1 MANRSSVDNL
11 ENLKELLKSCIAG
24 DSGSIM
30 HFQDQFGEDIY
41 NFPVKARHVNM
52 DQAADFYC
60 YCFEKNRIFK
70 RLLSF
75 KGLCSLRTYQ
85 YCILQ
90 SLFNEWVREEDR
102 TIISTV
108 PFDNLD
114 DPGDHQISEPG
125 DDPSDSS
132 KEYYALFGDL
142 NPEEKIYVKLLSYHE
157 FGLEPSDMRMISEIF
172 GKSIVKVMDSFI
184 EIDNKLSERDEQ
196 HAERQFKLD
205 EVEVR
210 ILNLERKIKNLSH
223 KTENPERNPNQDW
236 VELNKKLEWRRRQKE
251 ELIKKYKQ
259 IKCQLSYRDIA
270 DLLNISLGKV
280 SEKINEIKKKISGLC
295 NESIKADQE

>member
-1 MANRSSVDNL
+1 MANRSSVENI
-11 ENLKELLKSCIAG
+11 ENLRELLQSCLTG
-24 DSGSIM
+24 DSESIM

-52 DQAADFYC
+52 DQAVDFYC

-90 SLFNEWVREEDR
+90 SLFNEWIREEDR
-102 TIISTV
+102 YTIFTV

-114 DPGDHQISEPG
+114 DHQISEQG
-125 DDPSDSS
+125 DDPSDSL
-132 KEYYALFGDL
+132 KAYYALFGDL

-157 FGLEPSDMRMISEIF
+157 FGLEPSDMRKISEMS
-172 GKSIVKVMDSFI
+172 GKSIDKVMDSFI
-184 EIDNKLSERDEQ
+184 EIDKKLAERNEEY
-196 HAERQFKLD
+196 AERQSKLD
-205 EVEVR
+205 EVDVR
-210 ILNLERKIKNLSH
+210 IVDLERKIRNLAY
-223 KTENPERNPNQDW
+223 KKEDPGGNPNQEW

-251 ELIKKYKQ
+251 GFIKKYKQ

-270 DLLNISLGKV
+270 DLLDLSLGKV
-280 SEKINEIKKKISGLC
+280 SEKINEVKKKISGLQ
-295 NESIKADQE
+295 SK

>member
-1 MANRSSVDNL
+1 MANRSSVENI
-11 ENLKELLKSCIAG
+11 ENLRELLQSCLTG
-24 DSGSIM
+24 DSESIM

-90 SLFNEWVREEDR
+90 SLFNEWIREEDR
-102 TIISTV
+102 HTIFTV

-114 DPGDHQISEPG
+114 DPGDHQISEQG
-125 DDPSDSS
+125 DDPSDSI
-132 KEYYALFGDL
+132 KAYYALFGDL

-157 FGLEPSDMRMISEIF
+157 FGLEPSDMRKISEMS
-172 GKSIVKVMDSFI
+172 GKSIDKVMDSFI
-184 EIDNKLSERDEQ
+184 EIDKKLAERNEEY
-196 HAERQFKLD
+196 AERQSKLD
-205 EVEVR
+205 EVDVR
-210 ILNLERKIKNLSH
+210 IVDLERKIRNLAY
-223 KTENPERNPNQDW
+223 KKEDPGGNPNQEW

-251 ELIKKYKQ
+251 ELIKKYMK

-270 DLLNISLGKV
+270 DLLDLSLGKV
-280 SEKINEIKKKISGLC
+280 SEKINEVKKKISGLQ
-295 NESIKADQE
+295 SK